1 MNMSK
6 INSLALFIFIGS
18 VIAYAAMELF
28 GPKNVVL
35 EAINNELTPE
45 FIAETLESDVFDD
58 DGKLVY
64 VINADRM
71 EHYADLAVTHFELP
85 KYTLYPKNNTL
96 PWKMSANEAT
106 LYDNNRVI
114 LKSRVRLVATDESS
128 LIREIEGKEL
138 ELDLKTNIIS
148 SEHTILIHGKGFTM
162 YGSGLIVDLN
172 TTQMTL
178 TEHVQTI
185 YKKTTS

>member
-1 MNMSK
+1 MNK
-6 INSLALFIFIGS
+6 LNSLALFVFIGA
-18 VIAYAAMELF
+18 VIAYAILEFL
-28 GPKNVVL
+28 GVNTKVT

-45 FIAETLESDVFDD
+45 FIAEILESDVFDEE
-58 DGKLVY
+58 GKLRY

-71 EHYADLAVTHFELP
+71 EHYADLSVTHFELP
-85 KYTLYPKNNTL
+85 KYTLYPKNEVL

-114 LKSRVRLVATDESS
+114 LKSRVRLIATDKNS
-128 LIREIEGKEL
+128 LIQEIHGKHL
-138 ELDLKTNIIS
+138 ELDLNTNIIS
-148 SEHTILIHGKGFTM
+148 SEHTILIQGKGFTM

-185 YKKTTS
+185 YKKTNS